1 MDEMDMFLSADADN
15 TDQALKMAGNFSLSP
30 RVNRAPPPLAQ
41 APEPTRPTPEPPLVF
56 NLVTSDKHGG
66 YAMVFSHKRIEHL
79 RRVLQDSGIL
89 DLVID
94 DVCELVLAGSSRTQD
109 PEEQITR
116 QAFHTAMSGTLR
128 WKPHVPLEGRTS
140 MTGLLDAIFA
150 CFDREGNSKASVTE
164 VACGIT
170 VFCQGKKSDKLEHS
184 FELLDQKKRG
194 KLSRREMTK
203 YFQSF
208 LTVLLGISVCPCLAY
223 DASVDALQTLG
234 GDRVDRTPTNVARA
248 AKAGA
253 EWATSLIFRET
264 QKPSNAFLTFDDFAA
279 WYTSKGHISIPW
291 LELIDLRKWVLQSS

>member
-1 MDEMDMFLSADADN
+1 MFLSADTDQA
-15 TDQALKMAGNFSLSP
+15 DQALKMAGNFSLSP
-30 RVNRAPPPLAQ
+30 RAPRAPAPVAK
-41 APEPTRPTPEPPLVF
+41 APEPTRSTPEPPLVF

-66 YAMVFSHKRIEHL
+66 YGMVFSHRRIEHL

-89 DLVID
+89 DLIID
-94 DVCELVLAGSSRTQD
+94 DVCRVVLAGASGTPD
-109 PEEQITR
+109 PDAQITR
-116 QAFHTAMSGTLR
+116 QAFHTTMGGTLR
-128 WKPHVPLEGRTS
+128 WKPKVPLEGRTS

-150 CFDREGNSKASVTE
+150 CFDREGNSMANVTE

-170 VFCQGKKSDKLEHS
+170 IFCQGKKSDKLEHS

-194 KLSRREMTK
+194 KLSKKDMTK

-223 DASVDALQTLG
+223 DPSVDALQTLG
-234 GDRVDRTPTNVARA
+234 GERVDRTPTNVACA
-248 AKAGA
+248 ATAGA
-253 EWATSLIFRET
+253 EWAASLIFRET
-264 QKPSNAFLTFDDFAA
+264 HKPSNSFLTFDDFAA